1 MAKNVLIIGAT
12 GSLGR
17 VLRPYLLENTDDKLT
32 LFSRSA
38 SRIRDIDEARERVV
52 EGDVYNA
59 AALDA
64 AMQGQDAVFA
74 ALTGNL
80 EDMARD
86 IVASMDR
93 TGVKRLIFI
102 TSMGTLNEIP
112 AWGAAGNVE
121 NAPMLEDYRN
131 AGDVVAASDL
141 DYTIIRPGWYDN
153 GPVDYEV
160 TREGEPFGGHDVSR
174 KSIADLVMRLI
185 ADPELYSREN
195 IGINTPNS

>member
-17 VLRPYLLENTDDKLT
+17 VLRTYLLENTDDKLT

-59 AALDA
+59 IALDA

-93 TGVKRLIFI
+93 TGVRRLIFI

-112 AWGAAGNVE
+112 AWDAAGNVE
-121 NAPMLEDYRN
+121 NAPMLERYRN